1 MIIGYGTDLVS
12 AERISHLIENE
23 AFLRRVYTPAERE
36 YCAAHADA
44 ASSYAACFAVKEA
57 VSKVLGTGIGAHC
70 ALRDIELLHRENGA
84 PFLNVSG
91 VAKDTAEKMGICR
104 WYVSISHECGMAIAG
119 VIGES

>member
-12 AERISHLIENE
+12 AERISRLIESE

-44 ASSYAACFAVKEA
+44 VSSYAACFAVKEA
-57 VSKVLGTGIGAHC
+57 VSKVLGTGIGTHC
-70 ALRDIELLHRENGA
+70 GLHDVELLHCENGA

-91 VAKDTAEKMGICR
+91 AARDTAEKMGICR
-104 WYVSISHECGMAIAG
+104 WHVSVSHECDMAVAG